1 MTKTLLKT
9 PDRAAKEKQDLAIL
23 KDWNEM
29 TSIPGQSHTMVT
41 QALMKKYNLHSPS
54 AIWSAR
60 RRAEKLL
67 EQQEA

>member
-1 MTKTLLKT
+1 MTKRLLKT
-9 PDRAAKEKQDLAIL
+9 PYREAKEKQDLAIL

-29 TSIPGQSHTMVT
+29 TSVPGQSHTMVT
-41 QALMKKYNLHSPS
+41 QALMKKYKLHSQS

-67 EQQEA
+67 AQQEA

>member
-9 PDRAAKEKQDLAIL
+9 PYRAAKEKQDLAIL

-29 TSIPGQSHTMVT
+29 TSIPGQSHTRVT

-67 EQQEA
+67 EQREA